1 MDEERVRFYVAE
13 MFSLMLMMIM
23 MMMIDIIIIRFY
35 VAEIVLALS
44 YLHQRGLMYRDL
56 KPNNVI

>member
-1 MDEERVRFYVAE
+1 MKSELGSTSLR
-13 MFSLMLMMIM
+13 MSSLMLMMILM
-23 MMMIDIIIIRFY
+23 IIIVNIRFY

>member
-1 MDEERVRFYVAE
+1 MKSELGSTSLR
-13 MFSLMLMMIM
+13 MSSLMLMMMLMIM
-23 MMMIDIIIIRFY
+23 IVIIRFY